1 MEEYYYGN
9 NDEGNNRGGLT
20 FTASPATEIVVS
32 TGYLV
37 DRSND
42 ENGLNDEF
50 IIPNGVKVI
59 EVYASAHIVDNTE
72 HYIALDARSGN
83 GKMWCSNTGITS
95 VECTEYIGVTPNKR
109 YHVYVDT
116 DTRENEDCDIDRFY
130 IKYSPEINNKTPTVT
145 DY

>member
-1 MEEYYYGN
+1 MVTTIKGTI
-9 NDEGNNRGGLT
+9 GGGGVT

-37 DRSND
+37 DKSEYNSI
-42 ENGLNDEF
+42 EET
-50 IIPNGVKVI
+50 ITIPNGVKVI

-72 HYIALDARSGN
+72 HYIALDARSSGN

-116 DTRENEDCDIDRFY
+116 GTRENEDCDIDRFY